1 MLINVKSKGKKI
13 QLKFI
18 CLCKEKL
25 PSTNYKLIM
34 NSQKSNT
41 LMLMLKNSK
50 DKYKLLKETKSF
62 CYKSEPLYIYLTAEE
77 YLLYNLLRKQETH
90 TSTTPD

>member
-1 MLINVKSKGKKI
+1 M
-13 QLKFI
+13 F
-18 CLCKEKL
+18 
-25 PSTNYKLIM
+25 
-34 NSQKSNT
+34 
-41 LMLMLKNSK
+41 MLKNSK